1 MRMEL
6 EPSKDMW
13 SLDTRDFFGW
23 ILMDFRYLI
32 YPRYIIYI
40 FIRWLSG
47 EVNKISEVSSCLLI
61 RSNGINRPDMLTI
74 GTLRLL
80 QLHENIQ

>member
-13 SLDTRDFFGW
+13 SLDARDFFGW
-23 ILMDFRYLI
+23 ILMDFSCMAIFTI
-32 YPRYIIYI
+32 YHV

-47 EVNKISEVSSCLLI
+47 EVDKVSEVSSCVLI
-61 RSNGINRPDMLTI
+61 GSNGLYRPDMLTI

>member
-1 MRMEL
+1 
-6 EPSKDMW
+6 
-13 SLDTRDFFGW
+13 
-23 ILMDFRYLI
+23 MDFRYLI
-32 YPRYIIYI
+32 YSRYIIYI

-47 EVNKISEVSSCLLI
+47 EVDKISEVSSCVLI